1 MNEKISKFT
10 KKQLDKLVKQ
20 YMHVWSINWKQ
31 QTHDDTVTVT
41 QTLPEKRLVCHRI
54 SLRWS
59 RQLRMI
65 LKKSYISQAYIK
77 KRRTDRRAGTAKLF
91 YLQH

>member
-41 QTLPEKRLVCHRI
+41 QTLPEKDWYATEYHCDEV
-54 SLRWS
+54 
-59 RQLRMI
+59 
-65 LKKSYISQAYIK
+65 
-77 KRRTDRRAGTAKLF
+77 DN
-91 YLQH
+91 